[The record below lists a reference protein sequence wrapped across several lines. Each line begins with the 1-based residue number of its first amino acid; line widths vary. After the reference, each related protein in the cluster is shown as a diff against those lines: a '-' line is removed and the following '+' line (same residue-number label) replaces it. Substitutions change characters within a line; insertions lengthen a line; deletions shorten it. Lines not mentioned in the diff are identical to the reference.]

1 MANLQ
6 SDSARKDQ
14 DHESTRKLWAE
25 KLGTV
30 EQDRNDKD
38 RQLSELS
45 ETMELTRLQ
54 HQQQLEAAEAK
65 NKDLRNQIKAASEVG
80 RLQQECDRI
89 YQVQS
94 QAVLYCP

>member
-25 KLGTV
+25 KLKKF
-30 EQDRNDKD
+30 EQDRDDKD
-38 RQLSELS
+38 RQLAELS
-45 ETMELTRLQ
+45 EGMELTRLQ

-65 NKDLRNQIKAASEVG
+65 NKDLRYQIKAASEVG
-80 RLQQECDRI
+80 RLQRECDRI

-94 QAVLYCP
+94 LCSYFV